1 MFFVTDIE
9 KLLKSLN
16 PETVKKLTGLLSSLP
31 EDKKEELTKKVTS
44 LSDDEK
50 NALVRKAMQNPSLLS
65 KLKELL

>member
-1 MFFVTDIE
+1 MGSFYDNDEAPSIFDIAMAYE
-9 KLLKSLN
+9 N
-16 PETVKKLTGLLSSLP
+16 GNGGIIRPKKKDGIYGTYQ
-31 EDKKEELTKKVTS
+31 T